1 MFLKSLIY
9 DSIYDMTTEIINI
22 IFSLIVLFVS
32 IAFHEISH
40 GSVAYYLGDSTAKD
54 AGRLTM
60 NPLVHLDLFGSIILP
75 FSLFLMGLPVF
86 GWAKPVPINPYNFK
100 DQKWGSLKV
109 AIAGPLSNIFIGV
122 FFSLVVRF
130 FVLSEIL
137 FSFFTII
144 SIYNFAL
151 AIFNLIPI
159 PPLDGHYVLFSL
171 LPSRFFKIKAMLKH
185 YSSIIFVLFLLFS
198 GFNFVFNGAEILY
211 VVMAGL

>member
-1 MFLKSLIY
+1 
-9 DSIYDMTTEIINI
+9 MTIEAIHI
-22 IFSLIVLFVS
+22 IFSLIVLFFS
-32 IAFHEISH
+32 ISFHEIAH

-54 AGRLTM
+54 AGRLTI

-100 DQKWGSLKV
+100 DQRWGSLKV
-109 AIAGPLSNIFIGV
+109 AIAGPVSNIFIGI
-122 FFSLVVRF
+122 FFSLIVRF
-130 FVLSEIL
+130 FALSEVL

-171 LPSRFFKIKAMLKH
+171 LPSKFFKIIVMLKQ
-185 YSSIIFVLFLLFS
+185 YSSLILILFLLFS
-198 GFNFVFNGAEILY
+198 GFNFVFRGAEILY
-211 VVMAGL
+211 IVIAGFW

>member
-1 MFLKSLIY
+1 
-9 DSIYDMTTEIINI
+9 MTIEAIRT
-22 IFSLIVLFVS
+22 IFSLIVLFFS
-32 IAFHEISH
+32 IAFHEIAH

-54 AGRLTM
+54 AGRLTV
-60 NPLVHLDLFGSIILP
+60 NPLMHLDLFGSIILP

-100 DQKWGSLKV
+100 DQKWGTLKV
-109 AIAGPLSNIFIGV
+109 AIAGPLSNIFVGA

-130 FVLSEIL
+130 VVLSDAL

-151 AIFNLIPI
+151 AIFNLIPL

-171 LPSRFFKIKAMLKH
+171 LPPKFFKLKVMLKQ
-185 YSSIIFVLFLLFS
+185 YSSLILILVLLFS
-198 GFNFVFNGAEILY
+198 GFQFIFRGAEILY
-211 VVMAGL
+211 VVIAGL

>member
-1 MFLKSLIY
+1 
-9 DSIYDMTTEIINI
+9 MTIEAINI
-22 IFSLIVLFVS
+22 IFSLIVLFFS
-32 IAFHEISH
+32 IAFHEIAH

-54 AGRLTM
+54 AGRLTL

-86 GWAKPVPINPYNFK
+86 GWAKPVPVNPYNFK
-100 DQKWGSLKV
+100 DQKWGNLKV
-109 AIAGPLSNIFIGV
+109 AIAGPLSNFSIGV

-171 LPSRFFKIKAMLKH
+171 LPAKFFRLKVVLKQ
-185 YSSIIFVLFLLFS
+185 YSSLILILILLSF
-198 GFNFVFNGAEILY
+198 GFGFVFYGAGVLY
-211 VVMAGL
+211 VAIAGL